1 MKERQRKLQE
11 EQQLTEYL
19 SRTGWIIFHPQG
31 HPIEKQ
37 LNSYQQARDLRY
49 LEGGALHFLF
59 GMDST
64 HPPNMILIGRKKEQ
78 QLHMAARGSDHS
90 ASRIDLT
97 GRQPQLQ

>member
-64 HPPNMILIGRKKEQ
+64 HPPNMILIGRKKNNNFTW
-78 QLHMAARGSDHS
+78 QLEAQTIPHHA
-90 ASRIDLT
+90 LT
-97 GRQPQLQ
+97 